1 MFTSAILLLAAAA
14 AQGPTTQ
21 ARDDNKII
29 CKAERSVGTN
39 LSSRICKTK
48 GKWAAER
55 EAARTGV
62 QADIN
67 SRAGGL
73 QKLDPWHA
81 TPGGA
86 IPGPGGSINGNSPGT

>member
-1 MFTSAILLLAAAA
+1 MFTSAIIFLAAAV

-21 ARDDNKII
+21 ARDVDKIV
-29 CKAERSVGTN
+29 CKSERSVGTN
-39 LSSRICKTK
+39 LSSRVCKTK

-55 EAARTGV
+55 EAARTGTHE
-62 QADIN
+62 DIS

-81 TPGGA
+81 A
-86 IPGPGGSINGNSPGT
+86 KSGGSGS